1 LTIKTE
7 SSLSPSTAT
16 PSIGERDLVKQ
27 NPPNGH
33 IGAAVVVKWKRR
45 LTSRVVTSV
54 FQTGQAL
61 SQGVENEATITLNEV
76 VKVAKDST
84 HIVFGFGWKR
94 GKERGKGHRV

>member
-1 LTIKTE
+1 M
-7 SSLSPSTAT
+7 
-16 PSIGERDLVKQ
+16 
-27 NPPNGH
+27 
-33 IGAAVVVKWKRR
+33 AVVVKWKRR

-84 HIVFGFGWKR
+84 HIAFGFGWKR
-94 GKERGKGHRV
+94 GKERGKGHRVQQELRSFIAPAVLPRFVQDLILGLPRLLVR